1 MIAPGSRYEE
11 SDQQFTDKHL
21 YDKYGYPM
29 LENRDNVPR
38 FLLQSQNTTYLLI
51 TLPLPPPPPVE
62 YVVKGEEPGKGWA
75 EHFPFLAFKFMDDS
89 TRWWEIAEVNPQVW
103 YPLDLTAGDF
113 LRIPT

>member
-11 SDQQFTDKHL
+11 AEQQFTEKHL
-21 YDKYGYPM
+21 YDRYGYPM

-38 FLLQSQNTTYLLI
+38 FMLQRQNTTYLLV

-62 YVVKGEEPGKGWA
+62 YLAKDT
-75 EHFPFLAFKFMDDS
+75 EHFPFIAFKFMDDS
-89 TRWWEIAEVNPQVW
+89 TRWWEIAEVNPDIW

-113 LRIPT
+113 LRIPS